1 MPKKQSRAT
10 KLANAQ
16 RAAERAAAIR
26 REQQSKERR
35 RRTVWVSV
43 AVLAV
48 LALVV
53 GVVAGVQASRDT
65 TGETATPPAG
75 AVDTFALPMGEPGAP
90 VTVEVYEDFMCPF
103 CGQFEEQSREALKQ
117 YAGAGDV
124 HVQYKVISILDGAS
138 STDYSTRAT
147 NAMAVVLDEAGP
159 DVAVAF
165 HDMLFENQPEEGSA
179 GLSDDELVDLA
190 VEAGASEAAV
200 REPIESLS
208 FEQWAKNAT
217 DDASKDDVIGTPAI
231 FVNGEQVE
239 GGTIAEVAATME
251 DVIDAA
257 LAE

>member
-1 MPKKQSRAT
+1 MAKKKSRAT
-10 KLANAQ
+10 KLADAQ

-26 REQQSKERR
+26 REQLSKERR

-53 GVVAGVQASRDT
+53 GVVAGVQAFRDT

-90 VTVEVYEDFMCPF
+90 VTVEVYEDFLCPF
-103 CGQFEEQSREALKQ
+103 CGQFEAQSRDVLKE
-117 YAGAGDV
+117 YAESGDAQ
-124 HVQYKVISILDGAS
+124 VQYKVISILDGAS
-138 STDYSTRAT
+138 STDYSTRAA

-165 HDMLFENQPEEGSA
+165 HDLLFENQPEEGSA

-190 VEAGASEAAV
+190 VEAGGSEATV

-208 FEQWAKNAT
+208 FEQWVKNAT
-217 DDASKDDVIGTPAI
+217 DESSKDGIAGTPSI
-231 FVNGEQVE
+231 LVDGEKVE

>member
-1 MPKKQSRAT
+1 MSKKQSKAT

-16 RAAERAAAIR
+16 RAADRAAAMR
-26 REQQSKERR
+26 REQERRARR
-35 RRTVWVSV
+35 RRTVVVTAV
-43 AVLAV
+43 AVVV
-48 LALVV
+48 LA
-53 GVVAGVQASRDT
+53 GIGTIAYFVQSARDS
-65 TGETATPPAG
+65 TGQATTPPAG
-75 AVDTFALPMGEPGAP
+75 VVDSYGIPMGPDNAA
-90 VTVEVYEDFMCPF
+90 VVVEVYEDFMCPF